1 LISIIYSPTVVFI
14 IVPMPTLPIKEDVT
28 LRYET
33 LGEGDPLV
41 LIHGLGAN
49 LAFWYFGIATIL
61 ASSYRVI
68 LYDLRG
74 HGESSTPATGY
85 TLFDM
90 AADLSQLLQHL
101 QIEKAHFVGH
111 SYGARIALHYG
122 LHHPEQVHSL
132 TLADTQV
139 GSLQAPLTLQDWPYW
154 QIWKQQLSAQGV
166 VLPEDGSVISFQLLS
181 QLNRLAPNLTHG
193 GARKPSL
200 KRRTMGQRSA
210 EQWDYLLSNATI
222 VQELEEDSSLTVEKL
237 RQCPIPTF
245 SFFGEYSHCVPTGEQ
260 LQRLMPR
267 CESKIASGVG
277 HFHPAV
283 QPREFSEALQQFLSQ
298 FPLNA
303 NRGDCQEVL
312 A

>member
-1 LISIIYSPTVVFI
+1 
-14 IVPMPTLPIKEDVT
+14 MPSLPIKEDVT

-49 LAFWYFGIATIL
+49 LAFWYFGIATTL

-122 LHHPEQVHSL
+122 LYHPEQVYSL

-139 GSLQAPLTLQDWPYW
+139 SGLQAPLTLQDWPYW
-154 QIWKQQLSAQGV
+154 QIWKQQLGVQGV
-166 VLPEDGSVISFQLLS
+166 VLPKDDSVISFQLLS

-193 GARKPSL
+193 SARKPSL

-237 RQCPIPTF
+237 QQCPIPTF

-267 CESKIASGVG
+267 CESKIAPGVG

-283 QPREFSEALQQFLSQ
+283 QPREFSEALQQFLSHY
-298 FPLNA
+298 PLNA
-303 NRGDCQEVL
+303 SLGDCQEVL